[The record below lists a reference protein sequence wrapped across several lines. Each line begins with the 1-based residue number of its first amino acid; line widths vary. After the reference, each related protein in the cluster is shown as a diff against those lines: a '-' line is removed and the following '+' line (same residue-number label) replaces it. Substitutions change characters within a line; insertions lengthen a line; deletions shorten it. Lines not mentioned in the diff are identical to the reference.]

1 MKLMH
6 ESAHEIVEND
16 PTFRVPRSRG
26 RDFQNADVPQS
37 RAAVHS
43 CSIVIERRLDNV
55 PRRFGLRLSGGSFS
69 G

>member
-26 RDFQNADVPQS
+26 RDFQMRHS

-43 CSIVIERRLDNV
+43 CSLVIERRLYNV
-55 PRRFGLRLSGGSFS
+55 PRRFGLRLSGGSYS

>member
-26 RDFQNADVPQS
+26 RDFQNAAGHS

-43 CSIVIERRLDNV
+43 CSLVIEMRLDNV